1 MRHIGVATSQ
11 ANITTLAARASAQSL
26 SNLPRPS
33 WSVLIVATAIVA
45 GLTWGIARQ
54 RTSQI
59 DPRQVITVN
68 LAAAQLAIEDQR
80 LVDPPEHSAAYYYR
94 LVLTI
99 EPTNEAARVGLDSL
113 SEQLLEIAKN
123 AILEQRFSN
132 AVEALDDVRR
142 IAPSHRRIPF
152 IEAELRKALN
162 AYAASMRAP
171 VETNQPAERVATA
184 GLPKPTRSADGP
196 PERKSTSPAK
206 EAPPAKTE
214 RVDRVPSAPS
224 ESRTATLAVAKVREH
239 ESGSA
244 LAAIPIPS
252 QSPSELE
259 ISTRQLS
266 SHVNAPLSGQA
277 HEAQDS
283 MQRIEPTI
291 VANAPQ
297 SAAGGAAQPEPV
309 SVTAARIEPKIV
321 RMVPPEYPNSARD
334 RGIEGWVDLTLI
346 VAPSGEV
353 VDARVDAREGAK
365 SFERAAL
372 AAVRKWKYEIEGAS
386 GSSTPLDVPVRV
398 AFRLEE

>member
-1 MRHIGVATSQ
+1 
-11 ANITTLAARASAQSL
+11 
-26 SNLPRPS
+26 
-33 WSVLIVATAIVA
+33 VLIVATAIVA

-68 LAAAQLAIEDQR
+68 LAAARLAIEDQR
-80 LVDPPEHSAAYYYR
+80 LVEPPEHSAAYYYR

-99 EPTNEAARVGLDSL
+99 DPTNEAARVGLDSL

-196 PERKSTSPAK
+196 PERNSTSPAK

-224 ESRTATLAVAKVREH
+224 APGTATLASVAKVREH
-239 ESGSA
+239 ESSSA

-259 ISTRQLS
+259 TSTRQLS
-266 SHVNAPLSGQA
+266 PQVDAPLSGQA
-277 HEAQDS
+277 HEAQGP
-283 MQRIEPTI
+283 MQRIEPAI
-291 VANAPQ
+291 VAPQ
-297 SAAGGAAQPEPV
+297 SAAGGVAEPEPV